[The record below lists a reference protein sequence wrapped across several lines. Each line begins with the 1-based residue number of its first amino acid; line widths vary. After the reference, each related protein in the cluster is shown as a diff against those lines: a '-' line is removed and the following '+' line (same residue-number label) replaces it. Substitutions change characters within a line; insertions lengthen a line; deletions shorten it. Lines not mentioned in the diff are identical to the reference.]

1 MVIQRDVRDCLY
13 FAAAGA
19 AAAVE
24 LMLMIL
30 KMTMAWWWYCRDQ
43 GKYKEAASLLNDA
56 LAIRE
61 KTLGP
66 DNPAVSIFCF
76 A

>member
-30 KMTMAWWWYCRDQ
+30 KMTMAW
-43 GKYKEAASLLNDA
+43 
-56 LAIRE
+56 
-61 KTLGP
+61 
-66 DNPAVSIFCF
+66 
-76 A
+76 